1 MVEQKFRGMWALQKG
16 ACPKIKFIFNIRNT
30 KLKQR
35 WVRYQRSLQNQTIEE
50 HYHGTNLTC
59 DIAASKNLCNDKN
72 CGVCGISR
80 NGFDCQCVRKNI
92 GFQRFGHGFYLAPNS
107 SKCHDYTRG
116 HCNYSAMLLC
126 SVCPGNKYYLKRN
139 NVTLTSP
146 PVGFDSVYGQTGGN
160 LNYDEIVLYNP
171 DAILPRCIIVYKS
184 LLFPKYI
191 DGTSRYTGEI
201 VRSASGTVL
210 RFTINGT
217 ARSTS
222 GTARSTSGM
231 EWDSEVYQWNGV
243 GQRDLPVE
251 WQDIVK
257 MFATKDT

>member
-1 MVEQKFRGMWALQKG
+1 MLHLQVLLSG
-16 ACPKIKFIFNIRNT
+16 
-30 KLKQR
+30 
-35 WVRYQRSLQNQTIEE
+35 
-50 HYHGTNLTC
+50 LT
-59 DIAASKNLCNDKN
+59 L
-72 CGVCGISR
+72 
-80 NGFDCQCVRKNI
+80 
-92 GFQRFGHGFYLAPNS
+92 
-107 SKCHDYTRG
+107 
-116 HCNYSAMLLC
+116 
-126 SVCPGNKYYLKRN
+126 
-139 NVTLTSP
+139 
-146 PVGFDSVYGQTGGN
+146 YGQAGGN
-160 LNYDEIVLYNP
+160 LNYDEIILYNP